1 MLPTLIP
8 VTIKEIK
15 GPFLLLCSVRYIFKV
30 FDVSD
35 KVFIRFLKQLKNGSR
50 DNFFFTLNIFT
61 ILDFVE
67 HIQLFL
73 PSSETLPLL
82 K

>member
-15 GPFLLLCSVRYIFKV
+15 GQFLLLCSVWYIFKV

-50 DNFFFTLNIFT
+50 DNC
-61 ILDFVE
+61 
-67 HIQLFL
+67 
-73 PSSETLPLL
+73 
-82 K
+82 